1 MFPSFAKICNII
13 HPEHGQ
19 TKWVFVWDYN
29 LSRLYN
35 PTIFELRVV
44 QKLLDY
50 IIWVDYNPK
59 QTPPKSFFECVCGQS
74 KAPHANL
81 VSLRKIILFMFF
93 NLGKTHYNSKYNL
106 HTSRQIICTTY

>member
-19 TKWVFVWDYN
+19 
-29 LSRLYN
+29 
-35 PTIFELRVV
+35 I
-44 QKLLDY
+44 
-50 IIWVDYNPK
+50 
-59 QTPPKSFFECVCGQS
+59 KSFFECVCVDKLS
-74 KAPHANL
+74 KASYAKL

-106 HTSRQIICTTY
+106 HTSRRKWYGAAYG